1 MRERGRREASDAR
14 LGGGGGARA
23 GATRLTEEYSAFSLG
38 DAQVRYDWCD

>member
-14 LGGGGGARA
+14 LGRETRA
-23 GATRLTEEYSAFSLG
+23 GATRLTEEYLAFSLG